1 MLCLYCCDFVIL
13 LPLIILITSF
23 QRYYVSMETSDLLE
37 ELILV
42 RGVLKFAIIISG
54 VLSAVEIPCQRLLQW
69 LAGSWALLEVSLN
82 NNYMHSSVFIMIM
95 YLCSCYCSFC
105 QWYFWTRRWSNYC
118 QWCMQWQRESTF

>member
-1 MLCLYCCDFVIL
+1 MLCLYCCDYVIL

-54 VLSAVEIPCQRLLQW
+54 VLSAVEIRCQRLLQW

-95 YLCSCYCSFC
+95 YLCSCYRSFC
-105 QWYFWTRRWSNYC
+105 QCYFWTR
-118 QWCMQWQRESTF
+118 